1 MRKDNVVRTTHLRRC
16 AYCKGNPL
24 AGWEIDLYE
33 DELFKTTLARKC
45 SCKYRFWMSEAE
57 YEEYFD
63 LLSRLP
69 LNIYFRYEV

>member
-1 MRKDNVVRTTHLRRC
+1 M
-16 AYCKGNPL
+16 